1 MNEDKALEKIAQ
13 AKAEGWKEL
22 DLSGLGL
29 EELPEEITQLTALTE
44 LDLSENRLSELPG
57 EIIQLTSLTELDLS
71 ENQLDELPSTIG
83 QLTSLTYLNLS
94 GNQLDELPSTIGQL
108 TFMTELD
115 LSGNLLSELPP
126 EIAYLKSLT
135 ALRLGY
141 LHWSEFPAAIGQ
153 LTALTELDLTDN
165 RLNEIPLEVT
175 QLISLADLDLSEN
188 QLSELPPEIAQLTQ
202 LTYLNLCDNK
212 LSGLPAEI
220 VQLTSLDYL
229 ALSRNPLREFPLVI
243 IQLTSLRYLVLDNLR
258 LSELPPE
265 IGQLTSLML
274 LSLQSNQLNEFPSA
288 IGQLTSLST
297 LHLGWNQLN
306 DLPPE
311 IGRLTSLSTL
321 YLSNN
326 QLSEL
331 PEFLQDLSNLVGL
344 DLRGNPIPIPPEILG
359 DRNAYQ
365 RGRDGVETIFNFY
378 FNTQREAEPF
388 YEAKLILVGDGG
400 AGKTTLANKL
410 QNPDYDLAKAKRTE
424 GIEVTPWEIQHP
436 ANHPYRINLWDFGG
450 QDIYHATHQFFL
462 TKRSLYVLV
471 HDNREGKTDFY
482 YWLRLVEL
490 LSDGSPVLLIK
501 NRKEGVHGN
510 IDEGSL
516 RKEFKV
522 LKDSRE
528 TNLKT
533 NDGLEDVDQL
543 IKTYLCH
550 HLPHIG
556 DPIPAHW
563 ANIRAV
569 LENISSNRNYID
581 LKEYKTLCRKNGF
594 ETERDMLDA
603 SQFLHDLGI
612 CLHFQ
617 EDRYLRQRLILKPTW
632 ATGTIYKIFDDDT
645 VRNNY
650 GRFTDETLETLWNEG
665 DAAEMRGEL
674 FRLMEKFELC
684 YEIPGE
690 RGHYIAPHL
699 LPGESPAYEWD
710 EIDNLILSYFYPF
723 KPKQIFPSFIVN
735 LHRQIEGQRLVWKH
749 GVVLT
754 NGHTRA
760 EIIEDDHYRN
770 AALKIRV
777 SGADK
782 RGFLTVIAHE
792 LEKIQNSYGTGDNK
806 LEYETRIPCNC
817 SVCKGSQTPHTYTWD
832 NLERRRQNGITTVQ
846 CDISYEQVNVQS
858 LIADIAAPR
867 SHGRR
872 KALNQLI
879 TMNVQ
884 SLIADIAA
892 PRSHGRRKV
901 PNKLSAMVDEEISLV
916 EGQTQA
922 WQSKQYSSN
931 FRSSPFNP
939 GSITIINTGG
949 GDYSQVTVR
958 DNANYAGRDII
969 NNNAQSPAEITK
981 LLKTLLS
988 DLDLSPTDD
997 EDDFNLELTG
1007 ELCTLPKD
1015 QQNQIWDLMDRVIRD
1030 TDTRDEAIKTFA
1042 EVIGSLFGLAGTVT
1056 AGAFKVGYTALTKA
1070 RRKRKDLP
1078 ADYTN
1083 PFDASGL

>member
-13 AKAEGWKEL
+13 AKAEGWKKL
-22 DLSGLGL
+22 DLSGMDL
-29 EELPEEITQLTALTE
+29 EELPAAIGELTSLTN
-44 LDLSENRLSELPG
+44 LFLHGNQLSELPAEVG
-57 EIIQLTSLTELDLS
+57 WLTDLTDLYLGYNQLKTLPTEIGHLTSFTSLDLGC
-71 ENQLDELPSTIG
+71 NQLKALPAEIG
-83 QLTSLTYLNLS
+83 QLTSLTS
-94 GNQLDELPSTIGQL
+94 
-108 TFMTELD
+108 LD
-115 LSGNLLSELPP
+115 LRNSQLSE
-126 EIAYLKSLT
+126 
-135 ALRLGY
+135 G
-141 LHWSEFPAAIGQ
+141 EFPA
-153 LTALTELDLTDN
+153 
-165 RLNEIPLEVT
+165 EIM
-175 QLISLADLDLSEN
+175 
-188 QLSELPPEIAQLTQ
+188 
-202 LTYLNLCDNK
+202 
-212 LSGLPAEI
+212 
-220 VQLTSLDYL
+220 QLTSLTSL
-229 ALSRNPLREFPLVI
+229 ALAFN
-243 IQLTSLRYLVLDNLR
+243 QLSK
-258 LSELPPE
+258 LPAE
-265 IGQLTSLML
+265 IGQLTSLTSL
-274 LSLQSNQLNEFPSA
+274 DLSANQLSELPTEILEPTSLTSLNLSA
-288 IGQLTSLST
+288 NQLSKLPAEIGQLTSLTS
-297 LHLGWNQLN
+297 LNLIANQLN
-306 DLPPE
+306 ELPAEIGQLTSLTSLSCGFLVIIQQHDFHLHVRYNKLSKLPAE
-311 IGRLTSLSTL
+311 IGRLVSLTNL
-321 YLSNN
+321 DLGGNKLSELPAEIGRLVSLTNLDLGGN

-331 PEFLQDLSNLVGL
+331 PTFLQEFSNLKEL
-344 DLRGNPIPIPPEILG
+344 NLRGNPIPISPEILG
-359 DRNAYQ
+359 VRSKSKRDRES
-365 RGRDGVETIFNFY
+365 VETILNFY

-410 QNPDYDLAKAKRTE
+410 QNPDYDLKEAKRTE
-424 GIEVTPWEIQHP
+424 GIEVTPWEIQYP

-482 YWLRLVEL
+482 YWLRLIEL

-516 RKEFKV
+516 RKEFKI

-632 ATGTIYKIFDDDT
+632 ATDTIYKIFDDDT

-690 RGHYIAPHL
+690 RGHHIAPHL
-699 LPGESPAYEWD
+699 LPGESPEYDWD
-710 EIDNLILSYFYPF
+710 ETDNLILSYFYPF

-792 LEKIQNSYGTGDNK
+792 LEKIQNSYGSGDNK
-806 LEYETRIPCNC
+806 LKYETRIPCNC
-817 SVCKGSQTPHTYTWD
+817 IHCKGSQNPYTYTWES
-832 NLERRRQNGITTVQ
+832 LERRYINGITEVQ
-846 CDISYEQVNVQS
+846 CDISYKFVNVQR
-858 LIADIAAPR
+858 LIADIATPPV
-867 SHGRR
+867 
-872 KALNQLI
+872 
-879 TMNVQ
+879 VQ
-884 SLIADIAA
+884 VGERWPEPILD
-892 PRSHGRRKV
+892 
-901 PNKLSAMVDEEISLV
+901 
-916 EGQTQA
+916 
-922 WQSKQYSSN
+922 
-931 FRSSPFNP
+931 RSSPFNP
-939 GSITIINTGG
+939 GPVTIINTGG
-949 GDYSQVTVR
+949 GDYRYTTVSK
-958 DNANYAGRDII
+958 NAQYAERDIT
-969 NNNAQSPAEITK
+969 NNNAQSPEEIAK

-988 DLDLSPTDD
+988 DLELNANSDTGDLKEELLYQSPT
-997 EDDFNLELTG
+997 T
-1007 ELCTLPKD
+1007 
-1015 QQNQIWDLMDRVIRD
+1015 QNQLWDWMDRVMRD
-1030 TDTRDEAIKTFA
+1030 ADTRDETIKTFA
-1042 EVIGSLFGLAGTVT
+1042 EVIGSQFGLAGAVA
-1056 AGAFKVGYTALTKA
+1056 AGSFKIIYTALTKA
-1070 RRKRKDLP
+1070 RRKRKELP
-1078 ADYTN
+1078 ADYSN
-1083 PFDASGL
+1083 PFDASGLW